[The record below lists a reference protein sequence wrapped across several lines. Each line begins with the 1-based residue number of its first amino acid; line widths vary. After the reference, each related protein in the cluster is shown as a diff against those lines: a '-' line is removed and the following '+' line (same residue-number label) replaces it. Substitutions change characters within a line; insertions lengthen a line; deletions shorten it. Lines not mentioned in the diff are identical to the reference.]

1 MKKRKRIVYKSP
13 VITDK
18 ISIEQRPAIVNARGR
33 FGDWEMNTIIDKNHK
48 SAILTLVERSC
59 NYCIIGKLR
68 YGKKAQEL
76 AKVVIELLSA
86 HKDFVHMI
94 TADNGLT
101 LLATRRLKKGLMLTF
116 ISRILTRLRRI
127 EQ

>member
-48 SAILTLVERSC
+48 NAILIFVEHSC
-59 NYCIIGKLR
+59 NYCIIGKLQ
-68 YGKKAQEL
+68 YGKNAREL

-86 HKDFVHMI
+86 HKDLVHTI
-94 TADNGLT
+94 TADNGPEF
-101 LLATRRLKKGLMLTF
+101 ACYKA
-116 ISRILTRLRRI
+116 I
-127 EQ
+127 EKWLDAKIYFTHPYSA